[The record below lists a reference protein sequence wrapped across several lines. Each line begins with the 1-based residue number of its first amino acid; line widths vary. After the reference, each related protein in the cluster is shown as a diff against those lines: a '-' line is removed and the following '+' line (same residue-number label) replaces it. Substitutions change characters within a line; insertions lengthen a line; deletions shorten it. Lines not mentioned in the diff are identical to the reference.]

1 MNPNIFPAFVIASLI
16 EYIQDG
22 YVAIEQADNDK
33 RKYKKAIKQ
42 WNAAFEERCG
52 RIATNTERKALAR
65 EMYESYQKAS
75 GQLKIRCDKVNS
87 ILQQV
92 GLTHSGFLK
101 LRDKFIEWSVAEGMG
116 TLPSPPSP

>member
-1 MNPNIFPAFVIASLI
+1 MLASLI

-33 RKYKKAIKQ
+33 RHYKKIIKQ
-42 WNAAFEERCG
+42 WNHSFEERCG

-65 EMYESYQKAS
+65 DMYESYQKAS
-75 GQLKIRCDKVNS
+75 AQLKIRCDKVNN

-101 LRDKFIEWSVAEGMG
+101 LRDKFLEWSENNAIAQAMG
-116 TLPSPPSP
+116 TISAPPLA